1 MFNTTHASLAW
12 DWSQHGQWG
21 LLRSAELNLAVPF
34 LSLPPLLQQYT
45 LTGGVPVPVSASPLC
60 QVQVHY

>member
-12 DWSQHGQWG
+12 EWSQHWRWG

-34 LSLPPLLQQYT
+34 LSLPPLLQQCT
-45 LTGGVPVPVSASPLC
+45 LAGGNSASFS
-60 QVQVHY
+60 